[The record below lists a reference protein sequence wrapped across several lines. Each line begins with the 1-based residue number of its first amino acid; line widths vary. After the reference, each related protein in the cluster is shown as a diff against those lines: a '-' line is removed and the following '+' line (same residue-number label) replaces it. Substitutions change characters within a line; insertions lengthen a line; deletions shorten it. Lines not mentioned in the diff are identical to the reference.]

1 MIQTGIVGSH
11 TCFYSAKIYFVIPLF
26 FNEPQGPEVEGLHG
40 SRLMVGSVKPDGFV
54 PEGERR
60 EEREISRI
68 HVSKKKTILWWLR
81 MCYLF
86 LTLGTGCIFKSYT
99 HPVTD
104 KVGIPKQKTKYK
116 RDTSNSDHEK

>member
-68 HVSKKKTILWWLR
+68 HVSKKKNN
-81 MCYLF
+81 
-86 LTLGTGCIFKSYT
+86 TLVAEDVLSISYSRYWMYFQ
-99 HPVTD
+99 
-104 KVGIPKQKTKYK
+104 IIY
-116 RDTSNSDHEK
+116 TSCD